1 MQLEVKLTGIMST
14 MAFDPASGEPSHGT
28 VVAHGL
34 AAPHHQHLFCLR
46 LDMDVDGPANEVYEV
61 DVVADAAGDDNP
73 MGNAF
78 RPRATRLENER
89 DAKRV
94 VDPTRSRTWKIV
106 NPNVRN
112 SLGQPVAYKLVPGS
126 TPTLLAD
133 PSSSVGR
140 RAAFATRNLW
150 VTPYEPDERRA
161 AGPHPNQSSGED
173 GLPRWTAA
181 ERSLVDTDVVLWY
194 TFGVTHIARPEDWP
208 VMPVEYTGLHLVPF
222 GFFDRNP
229 ALDVPAPA
237 HCSSE
242 EGSDG
247 V

>member
-1 MQLEVKLTGIMST
+1 MRR
-14 MAFDPASGEPSHGT
+14 
-28 VVAHGL
+28 GL
-34 AAPHHQHLFCLR
+34 
-46 LDMDVDGPANEVYEV
+46 D
-61 DVVADAAGDDNP
+61 
-73 MGNAF
+73 
-78 RPRATRLENER
+78 NER
-89 DAKRV
+89 DAKRI
-94 VDPTRSRTWKIV
+94 VDPTRSRTWKIS

-112 SLGQPVAYKLVPGS
+112 SLGEPVAYKLVPGS

-150 VTPYEPDERRA
+150 VTPYEPSERRA

-181 ERSLVDTDVVLWY
+181 ERSLVGTDVVLWY
-194 TFGVTHIARPEDWP
+194 SFGVTHVARPEDWP
-208 VMPVEYTGLHLVPF
+208 VMPVEYAGFQLVPV

-229 ALDVPAPA
+229 ALDVPAPT
-237 HCSSE
+237 HCTSE
-242 EGSDG
+242 EAPDG